1 MSAKFDVS
9 ERISANNNGEPE
21 RIDENDRNNL
31 VDEKTLEKAREMIN
45 KEILKD
51 SVKEFNNKVVV
62 AKFMNELKEHI
73 IPEVEFVVSSMIPT
87 YAYKREMDA
96 VKTIWKCFEAVVAL
110 DDPKVN
116 NIIAHEVEKYEKK
129 KGHKEKK

>member
-9 ERISANNNGEPE
+9 ERISANNNGKPE
-21 RIDENDRNNL
+21 RIDEDDRNNL
-31 VDEKTLEKAREMIN
+31 VDEK
-45 KEILKD
+45 
-51 SVKEFNNKVVV
+51 EFNNKVIV
-62 AKFMNELKEHI
+62 AKFTNELKEHI